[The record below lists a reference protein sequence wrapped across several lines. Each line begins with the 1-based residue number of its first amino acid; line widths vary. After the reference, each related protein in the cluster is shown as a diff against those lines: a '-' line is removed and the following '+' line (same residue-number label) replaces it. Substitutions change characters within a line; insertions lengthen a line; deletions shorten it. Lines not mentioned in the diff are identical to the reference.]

1 MTARRASCVVATG
14 LLFAGWSLRPVDAA
28 DAPGSPTGASA
39 AMRIYVDPATG
50 KPAPP
55 PPEAEAAPQIAE
67 PQPKAAETPAEEPAP
82 GGGTMIRLPDSFK
95 RPLAATVGPDG
106 AVHVGHGA
114 AGAAAD
120 AR

>member
-1 MTARRASCVVATG
+1 MTARCASCVVATG
-14 LLFAGWSLRPVDAA
+14 LLFAGWSLRPADAA
-28 DAPGSPTGASA
+28 DAPASPTGASA
-39 AMRIYVDPATG
+39 AMRVYVDPATG

-55 PPEAEAAPQIAE
+55 PEAEAAPESAA
-67 PQPKAAETPAEEPAP
+67 PQPKAAESPVEEPAP
-82 GGGTMIRLPDSFK
+82 GGGTMIRLPDSYK

-106 AVHVGHGA
+106 AVHVGRGT